1 MITIFIYSISV
12 FSILILY
19 YFYKPKQQ
27 HHHQNQKDETL
38 NDLDHSDLLSLSS
51 SNISDSIV
59 TTASLNDQQS
69 NYEYELLNENNQ
81 NVKYY
86 YPYTYTN
93 YKESK
98 GEFITKNNK
107 KRYLIDNSEAIIVE
121 FFNKYFNK
129 SLISKYLGIS
139 SNDNNKNSSNNK
151 DNSYLRSIIHETFKS
166 V

>member
-27 HHHQNQKDETL
+27 HHHHQHQKDETL
-38 NDLDHSDLLSLSS
+38 NDLDHSDLVSLSS
-51 SNISDSIV
+51 SNISDSIL
-59 TTASLNDQQS
+59 TSASLNDQQS
-69 NYEYELLNENNQ
+69 NYEYDLLNDNYQ

-86 YPYTYTN
+86 NPYTYTN

-129 SLISKYLGIS
+129 SSITKYLGIS
-139 SNDNNKNSSNNK
+139 SNDNNSSNNK
-151 DNSYLRSIIHETFKS
+151 YNSYLKSIIHETFKS